1 MKFSN
6 DAFFLYDGLVAIS
19 LLSVFILFF
28 GSFVS
33 VLQKQT
39 YYYDIEYDAISYYR
53 KSIFNYDK
61 TGEFIKVK
69 DKNIYSLEN
78 ESEYCV
84 YYLSKEKENKI
95 CFFK

>member
-1 MKFSN
+1 MKLSN
-6 DAFFLYDGLVAIS
+6 DAFFLYDALVAIS
-19 LLSVFILFF
+19 LLSIFILFF
-28 GSFVS
+28 GSFIS
-33 VLQKQT
+33 VLQKQI

-61 TGEFIKVK
+61 TGEFIKIK
-69 DKNIYSLEN
+69 DNNIYSLES

-84 YYLSKEKENKI
+84 YYLSKEQENEI